1 MTDEPN
7 KKILQSYVFFE
18 DKAFFVSTIERT
30 FEVYGGSVRGLE
42 TLVWEWD
49 ADTRERGDLVHQA
62 GGLSDHEEIC
72 RSVIKT
78 GEMPQEAGQ

>member
-7 KKILQSYVFFE
+7 KKILQSYVF
-18 DKAFFVSTIERT
+18 
-30 FEVYGGSVRGLE
+30 
-42 TLVWEWD
+42 WEWD
-49 ADTRERGDLVHQA
+49 ADTRERGDIVHQA